1 MAPCAPSPSCQ
12 LCELCEARVRPWALR
27 GRGRGVNSSQWAR
40 KQVCLGPSGGVEY
53 LNPGVTI
60 LSFNGKNVDH
70 RAGELVI
77 NSAPYHHINVFL
89 DKLNISTPLT
99 HHSSRSTFPTI
110 FRKFRMMSEWWNVD
124 DGIGDDL
131 SVWPEPEWSGEIA
144 VSLSHF
150 LRSQSPSG
158 FWLVDDPM
166 WGLWLVSEGPWLTC
180 WDPV

>member
-1 MAPCAPSPSCQ
+1 MSDSDVWLPVPPPPSCQ

-60 LSFNGKNVDH
+60 LCFNGKNVDH

-89 DKLNISTPLT
+89 DKLNISAALIILPARHFPL
-99 HHSSRSTFPTI
+99 FL
-110 FRKFRMMSEWWNVD
+110 E
-124 DGIGDDL
+124 
-131 SVWPEPEWSGEIA
+131 
-144 VSLSHF
+144 SL
-150 LRSQSPSG
+150 G
-158 FWLVDDPM
+158 
-166 WGLWLVSEGPWLTC
+166 
-180 WDPV
+180 